1 MLILGLFSYTR
12 YNLNL
17 KKRNHP
23 ELRTPLDMMF
33 NFAQPFYPLV
43 LAAAKNNPE
52 NAHQQLLKTLHRLD
66 ENRHTVWGKWILGNI
81 DQSFTF
87 EDSRLQQDLWG
98 LTFKTPVGLAAGC
111 DKDGLAAGI
120 WDHMGFGFAEI
131 GAVTLHAQPGNPKPR
146 LFRLPQ
152 DKAALNR
159 LGANNQG
166 AQQVAQTLKETW
178 QRQPRQIPI
187 GINLCKSKMT
197 PLDQAAMDYVGS
209 FRYLE
214 EDADYFVVN
223 VSSPNTPGLRS
234 LQEGEQLNVIL
245 QELQSVNVLE
255 KPILVKISPDL
266 NWESIELIIKLAKT
280 YQLAGLIATNT
291 TIKREGLK
299 TNMLQKTGNPIEEEA
314 GGISGQPIRKRS
326 TEVIRFIYEQTQ
338 GTLPII
344 GVGGI
349 FTAEDAW
356 EKITAGASLLQLY
369 TGWIYQ
375 GPWCIPN
382 INHGLVRKL
391 DKYKLSHI
399 SQAVGMD
406 SNRLSAK

>member
-1 MLILGLFSYTR
+1 
-12 YNLNL
+12 
-17 KKRNHP
+17 
-23 ELRTPLDMMF
+23 MF

-43 LAAAKNNPE
+43 LAVAKNNPE
-52 NAHQQLLKTLHRLD
+52 NVHQKLLKTLHSLD
-66 ENRHTVWGKWILGNI
+66 ENRHRVWGKWILSNLEG
-81 DQSFTF
+81 SFRL
-87 EDSRLQQDLWG
+87 EDERLQQNLWG
-98 LTFKTPVGLAAGC
+98 LTFNTSVGLAAGC
-111 DKDGLAAGI
+111 DKDGLSAGI
-120 WDHMGFGFAEI
+120 WGHLGFGFAEI
-131 GAVTLHAQPGNPKPR
+131 GAVTLHPQSGNPKPR

-166 AQQVAQTLKETW
+166 AQMIARTLQETW

-187 GINLCKSKMT
+187 GINLCKSKIT
-197 PLDQAAMDYVGS
+197 PLDKAAMDYVES
-209 FRYLE
+209 FRYLV
-214 EDADYFVVN
+214 DYADYFVVN

-234 LQEGEQLNVIL
+234 LQAGEQLNVIL
-245 QELQSVNVLE
+245 HELQSINQQE
-255 KPILVKISPDL
+255 KPLLVKISPDL
-266 NWESIELIIKLAKT
+266 NWEAIKLIIDLAKT
-280 YQLAGLIATNT
+280 YELAGIIATNT

-299 TNMLQKTGNPIEEEA
+299 TKILEKTGHFIEEEA
-314 GGISGQPIRKRS
+314 GGISGQPVRQRS

-375 GPWCIPN
+375 GPWCIPE
-382 INHGLVRKL
+382 INQGLINRL
-391 DKYKLSHI
+391 EKYKLSHI

-406 SNRLSAK
+406 FDTLNVKEVS

>member
-1 MLILGLFSYTR
+1 
-12 YNLNL
+12 
-17 KKRNHP
+17 
-23 ELRTPLDMMF
+23 MF

-52 NAHQQLLKTLHRLD
+52 NAHQQLLKTLHTLD
-66 ENRHTVWGKWILGNI
+66 ENRNAVWGRWILGNL
-81 DQSFTF
+81 DRSFTF
-87 EDSRLQQDLWG
+87 EDTRLQQSLWG

-120 WDHMGFGFAEI
+120 WGHLGFGLAEI
-131 GAVTLHAQPGNPKPR
+131 GAVTLHSQPGNPKPR

-152 DKAALNR
+152 DQGALNR

-166 AQQVAQTLKETW
+166 AQRVAQTLQETW
-178 QRQPRQIPI
+178 QRQPRPIPI
-187 GINLCKSKMT
+187 GINLCKSKIT

-214 EDADYFVVN
+214 ADADYFVVN

-234 LQEGEQLNVIL
+234 LQEGEQLNIIL
-245 QELQSVNVLE
+245 DELQSVNQHK

-266 NWESIELIIKLAKT
+266 HWDAIKLIIKLAKT
-280 YQLAGLIATNT
+280 YELAGIIATNT

-299 TNMLQKTGNPIEEEA
+299 TKILEKTGHPIEEEA
-314 GGISGQPIRKRS
+314 GGISGQPVRQRS

-375 GPWCIPN
+375 GPWCIRH
-382 INHGLVRKL
+382 INQGLINRL
-391 DKYKLSHI
+391 EQYKLAHI
-399 SQAVGMD
+399 SEAVGLD
-406 SNRLSAK
+406 FKG

>member
-1 MLILGLFSYTR
+1 
-12 YNLNL
+12 
-17 KKRNHP
+17 
-23 ELRTPLDMMF
+23 MF

-66 ENRHTVWGKWILGNI
+66 ENRHTVWGKWIIGNL
-81 DQSFTF
+81 DNSFAF
-87 EDSRLQQDLWG
+87 KDSRLQQDLWG

-120 WDHMGFGFAEI
+120 WGHLGFGLAEI
-131 GAVTLHAQPGNPKPR
+131 GAVTLHPQPGNPKPR

-152 DKAALNR
+152 DQGALNR

-166 AQQVAQTLKETW
+166 AQQVAQTLRDTW
-178 QRQPRQIPI
+178 QRQPRQVPI
-187 GINLCKSKMT
+187 GINLCKSKIT
-197 PLDQAAMDYVGS
+197 PLDKAAMDYVGS

-214 EDADYFVVN
+214 NVADYFVVN

-234 LQEGEQLNVIL
+234 LQEGEQLNAIL
-245 QELQSVNVLE
+245 DELQSINQRK
-255 KPILVKISPDL
+255 KPLLVKISPDL
-266 NWESIELIIKLAKT
+266 NWEAIKLIIKLAKT
-280 YQLAGLIATNT
+280 YELAGIIATNT
-291 TIKREGLK
+291 TIKREGLQTK
-299 TNMLQKTGNPIEEEA
+299 ILHKTGHPIQEEA

-326 TEVIRFIYEQTQ
+326 TDVIRFIYEQTQ

-382 INHGLVRKL
+382 INQGLIKKL

-399 SQAVGMD
+399 SEAVGID
-406 SNRLSAK
+406 FKG